1 MLAAGEALGRLA
13 QRARQGREVAAAR
26 RVALDRRAAAP
37 CAAAMPQR
45 PAARVVAI
53 AMYGLMSAA
62 VCRYSR
68 RVDFALPG
76 MARMAQV
83 RFSTPQ
89 LALSGAHTP
98 GT

>member
-1 MLAAGEALGRLA
+1 M
-13 QRARQGREVAAAR
+13 
-26 RVALDRRAAAP
+26 
-37 CAAAMPQR
+37 
-45 PAARVVAI
+45 

-68 RVDFALPG
+68 RVDLALPG
-76 MARMAQV
+76 MARMAHV

-89 LALSGAHTP
+89 LALSGAQTP